1 MGNTYEYY
9 LESVLNSFVGALGLA
24 CLCYLHFDL
33 SSLSGVAGDAAG
45 VVNSKEIGSWGSRAE
60 TLNGV
65 YHNPDM
71 FTGCAFAR
79 QVTVPNEV
87 LGVAGRG
94 LEYGGYMAPLTLENR
109 SSQQGFQVTFM
120 ETQASFVDH
129 IIRPWLIKVGY
140 LGLVARG
147 EDSVRCKTVYVNY
160 LARTGSNSRLQVRK
174 TFKFDNVVP
183 ATVNGFTNSQTEEG
197 LSYTTVNFL
206 YDKYSVY

>member
-1 MGNTYEYY
+1 MANTYEYY
-9 LESVLNSFVGALGLA
+9 LESVLNSFNGAIGLA
-24 CLCYLHFDL
+24 SLWYLYFDL
-33 SSLSGVAGDAAG
+33 ASLTSAAG
-45 VVNSKEIGSWGSRAE
+45 GAASVVNSKEYGSWGSRSE
-60 TLNGV
+60 SLDGT
-65 YHNPDM
+65 YHNPDI

-94 LEYGGYMAPLTLENR
+94 LEYGGYLAPLTLENR

-140 LGLVARG
+140 MGLVARG
-147 EDSVRCKTVYVNY
+147 DDSVKCRTVYINY